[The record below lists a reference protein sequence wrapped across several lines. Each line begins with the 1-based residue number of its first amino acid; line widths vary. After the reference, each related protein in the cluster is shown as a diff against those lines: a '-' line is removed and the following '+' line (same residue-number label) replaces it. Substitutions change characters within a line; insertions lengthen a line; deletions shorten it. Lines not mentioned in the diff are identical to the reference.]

1 MEHNTL
7 SLIIGGYAGQGV
19 KTLAQTFARICSR
32 AGFQVFLNQEYP
44 SNIRGEHN
52 HFQVMVSGDWVGAHT
67 CQANVLLA
75 LDAKTVNLHI
85 EEIASGGA
93 LVFDREGIEVSP
105 VDEGMEV
112 GRIKR
117 GDIAVLDI
125 PFKQIAKE
133 VGGSGKAINS
143 VGLGSLLGLLGLD
156 FDPPADVLR
165 QSLSKLANETVQQNV
180 DGARRAYD
188 ITRDEY
194 SGKLGMVLGRR
205 EAPDRMLISGNDA
218 VAMGALKAGLKFYSS
233 YPMSPASGVLNFL
246 SKRARDYG
254 LVALLTEDEISA
266 AGMAIGASFAGVRAM
281 TGTSGGGFCLMA
293 EFLGLAGMAEIPLV
307 ILEGQRPGPATGLP
321 TRTEQGDLSFVLSA
335 HQGDFPRLVI
345 APGDPAEAF
354 ELTFD
359 AFNLADRYQTP
370 VIVLTDKHLAE
381 SFWTYEPFDT
391 GGMTIDRGQYLGEK
405 ELSEIRDY
413 KRFLLTEPG
422 ISPRTRPGIR
432 GGVFRATG
440 NEHNEYGRLSEEADD
455 RTAQVDKRLR
465 KTAGLDVSHIGARLH
480 GDPDAQLTVVG
491 WGSTKWVILEAIALL
506 KTTQNINCNFLQ
518 IIYLEPFPTSC
529 VTEVIRRAKRTA
541 LVENNATG
549 QLGDLIRQKT
559 GFTIQDRIL
568 KYNGRQFCRDEL
580 AELILKR
587 LQSPAP
593 GSRSS
598 SESQT

>member
-1 MEHNTL
+1 VEHNTL

-44 SNIRGEHN
+44 SNIKGEHN

-67 CQANVLLA
+67 RQANVLLA

-85 EEIASGGA
+85 EEIAPGGA
-93 LVFDREGIEVSP
+93 LVLDREGIEVGP
-105 VDEGMEV
+105 IDEGMEV
-112 GRIKR
+112 GPIKR
-117 GDIAVLDI
+117 SDIAVLDI
-125 PFKQIAKE
+125 PFKQIAQE
-133 VGGSGKAINS
+133 VSGSEKAINS
-143 VGLGSLLGLLGLD
+143 VGLGSLQGLLGLD
-156 FDPPADVLR
+156 FDPLANALG
-165 QSLSKLANETVQQNV
+165 QSLSKLGNETVQQNI

-188 ITRDEY
+188 IARDGY
-194 SGKLGMVLGRR
+194 AAKLGMVLERR
-205 EAPDRMLISGNDA
+205 QAPDRMLISGNDA
-218 VAMGALKAGLKFYSS
+218 VAMGALKAGLKFYSG

-246 SKRARDYG
+246 SKRAREYG

-321 TRTEQGDLSFVLSA
+321 TRTEQGDLRFVLSA
-335 HQGDFPRLVI
+335 HQGDFTRLVI

-354 ELTFD
+354 ELTFE

-370 VIVLTDKHLAE
+370 VIVLADKHLAE
-381 SFWTYEPFDT
+381 SFWTYQPFDT

-405 ELSEIRDY
+405 ELSEIGDY
-413 KRFLLTEPG
+413 KRFLLTESG
-422 ISPRTRPGIR
+422 ISPRTRPGIQ

-440 NEHNEYGRLSEEADD
+440 NEHNEHGRPSEEADN

-465 KTAGLDVSHIGARLH
+465 KTAGLDVSHIGAKLH
-480 GDPDAQLTVVG
+480 GDPAAQLTVVG
-491 WGSTKWVILEAIALL
+491 WGSTKWAILEAIALL
-506 KTTQNINCNFLQ
+506 KTTRNINCNFLQ
-518 IIYLEPFPTSC
+518 IVYLEPFPTSR
-529 VTEVIRRAKRTA
+529 VTEVIQKAKRTV

-559 GFTIQDRIL
+559 GLTIQDRIL

-580 AELILKR
+580 AESILQR
-587 LQSPAP
+587 LQSSAP

-598 SESQT
+598 AESQT